1 MTSSAP
7 TRRSERGFSL
17 LELLFALLVA
27 VEVLIAAYMAFDV
40 SNHAAA
46 VQTQITDLQQSLRIV
61 QHDMARLAR
70 MAGRGGLPADMRPDL
85 DFDPS
90 ATIPDLQGMAFEVR
104 NNVTGTE
111 PTRIARGVEASPLVL
126 EGTDVLTV
134 RGCFTNPLYQVN
146 PENFD
151 WDSDRDGVPNE
162 STLVLLDASV
172 VGIRQPLAPLCEE
185 LATAGT
191 HMMLL
196 ASPEGRSI
204 YGMARVATHDCPPS
218 GAPTAVNFTL
228 RLDTNSPLNPDQDE
242 DPDVIDRRFPERM
255 DAITACL
262 LEEYR
267 YYVQEVHE
275 DPDDTDTPLRPVLSR
290 ARFVPGTELPY
301 AGDAQNYALPLADG
315 IIDLQIALGFDSAF
329 PSASSATPGS
339 LDDDVDFDND
349 TNDEVIYEAPGW
361 DARDEDDWLFNH
373 PDDVDDDGLASNPR
387 WRLHEFPGRV
397 GLPVQLYHL
406 RLTTIAR
413 TNRADRL
420 YEAPDFD
427 PDPFRDFVED
437 HDYDQAPASDFKTG
451 DNLKYRRRSLTT
463 VIDLRNL

>member
-1 MTSSAP
+1 MPVPT
-7 TRRSERGFSL
+7 TRRSEAGFSL

-70 MAGRGGLPADMRPDL
+70 MAGRGGLPADLRPDL
-85 DFDPS
+85 AFDPT
-90 ATIPDLQGMAFEVR
+90 APIPNLQGISFEVR
-104 NNVTGTE
+104 NGVTGDAQS
-111 PTRIARGVEASPLVL
+111 IARGVADSPIAI
-126 EGTDVLTV
+126 EGTDILTV
-134 RGCFTNPLYQVN
+134 RGCITNPLYQVN

-151 WDSDRDGVPNE
+151 WDSDDNDVPDE
-162 STLVLLDASV
+162 ATIALLNSSV
-172 VGIRQPLAPLCEE
+172 IGIRQPLAPLCEE

-196 ASPEGRSI
+196 ASPEGRNV
-204 YGMARVATHDCPPS
+204 YGMARVATNDCPVS
-218 GAPTAVNFTL
+218 GEPETVNLTL
-228 RLDTNSPLNPDQDE
+228 RLDTNSTLNPDQDD
-242 DPDVIDRRFPERM
+242 DPDVIDRRFPVRM

-267 YYVQEVHE
+267 YFVQEVHE
-275 DPDDTDTPLRPVLSR
+275 DPDDPTTPLRPMLSR
-290 ARFVPGTELPY
+290 ARFVAGTELPY
-301 AGDAQNYALPLADG
+301 ADDPQNYALPLADG
-315 IIDLQIALGFDSAF
+315 IIDLQVALGFDSAF
-329 PSASSATPGS
+329 PSASSTTPGAI
-339 LDDDVDFDND
+339 DDDVDFEND

-361 DARDEDDWLFNH
+361 DDRDEDDWLYNH
-373 PDDVDDDGLASNPR
+373 PDDVGSDGLASNPR

-397 GLPVQLYHL
+397 GLPVQVYHL

-427 PDPFRDFVED
+427 PDPARDFVED
-437 HDYDQAPASDFKTG
+437 HDYDQPPASDFKTG